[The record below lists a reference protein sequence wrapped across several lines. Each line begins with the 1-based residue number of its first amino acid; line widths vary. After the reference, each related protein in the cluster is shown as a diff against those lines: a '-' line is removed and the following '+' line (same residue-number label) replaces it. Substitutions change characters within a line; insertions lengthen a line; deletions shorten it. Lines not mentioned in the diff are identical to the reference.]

1 MLDMKQEVN
10 VYGKDSRWAGG
21 GVWRAIIGRFKSIV
35 HSLQSIAY
43 YRPWTI
49 GRGLSTMDYRLWT
62 ICCLLFTT
70 SLYAQTDS
78 TLTYEQAVNIALR
91 ENLQIQ
97 QQRNILNTTEAV
109 RNQAYARFLPS
120 VGAFANGQ
128 RQTGRVL
135 DNNTY
140 QIVDATSNFLSVG
153 LNASLTVFNGLSNVN
168 QLRQSKSLV
177 EAQFYQINA
186 TRQQV
191 VFDVSQQ
198 YLQVLLNQ
206 ELLRIA
212 RANLEQQE
220 ELLESVKTFVEVGT
234 QNIADQ
240 YNQEAETKRVALT
253 VVEAENQLAISK
265 AQLTRT
271 LQIDP
276 FQQWTFTEPT
286 VEKLELLTENID
298 LETVYN
304 EAVRY
309 RPDLQQQQKLIAA
322 NRFGVKVAQ
331 ADFYPSVELGFFYG
345 SRYSSNDTLLTLDQQ
360 ITETNIT
367 YGPSVSLFI
376 PIFQNLRTRTQVQR
390 QKQLLNNAQLDLED
404 LERNILEQLQTA
416 AADYRAAQQRIIATE
431 AQVRAAEKAL
441 EAEKERFRL
450 GVGNI
455 LDLNR
460 VNAAYV
466 EAQANQVQ
474 ANYTLIFQKTALDY
488 FTGRLEPE
496 QF

>member
-1 MLDMKQEVN
+1 
-10 VYGKDSRWAGG
+10 
-21 GVWRAIIGRFKSIV
+21 
-35 HSLQSIAY
+35 
-43 YRPWTI
+43 
-49 GRGLSTMDYRLWT
+49 MDYRLWT
-62 ICCLLFTT
+62 TNYRRRMLPFLVVCGLLPTV
-70 SLYAQTDS
+70 LRAQSDS
-78 TLTYEQAVNIALR
+78 TLTYEQAVNIALQ

-97 QQRNILNTTEAV
+97 RQRNVLNTAEAV
-109 RNQAYARFLPS
+109 RNQGYARFLPTI
-120 VGAFANGQ
+120 GAFANGQ
-128 RQTGRVL
+128 QQTGRVL
-135 DNNTY
+135 DPNTY
-140 QIVDATSNFLSVG
+140 QITDDATVNFLSVG
-153 LNASLTVFNGLSNVN
+153 LNASLNLFNGLSNVN
-168 QLRQSKSLV
+168 QMRQARSLA
-177 EAQFYQINA
+177 ESQFHQINA
-186 TRQQV
+186 TKQQV

-212 RANLEQQE
+212 KANLEQQE
-220 ELLESVKTFVEVGT
+220 ELLESVVIFVEVGT

-271 LQIDP
+271 LQINP
-276 FQQWTFTEPT
+276 FQAWTFAEPDVDKFT
-286 VEKLELLTENID
+286 LLTENID

-309 RPDLQQQQKLIAA
+309 RPDLQQQQKLIDA
-322 NRFGVKVAQ
+322 NKFGVRVAQ
-331 ADFYPSVELGFFYG
+331 ADFYPSIDLGYFYG
-345 SRYSSNDTLLTLDQQ
+345 SRFSSNEPLPLEQQ
-360 ITETNIT
+360 ITKTNIT
-367 YGPSVSLFI
+367 YGPSFSLFV

-390 QKQLLNNAQLDLED
+390 QRQLLDNAQLDLED

-416 AADYRAAQQRIIATE
+416 AADYRAARERIVAAT

-441 EAEKERFRL
+441 EAQKERFRL

-455 LDLNR
+455 LDLNL
-460 VNAAYV
+460 VNAAFV

-488 FTGRLEPE
+488 YTGKLTPE

>member
-1 MLDMKQEVN
+1 MKTN
-10 VYGKDSRWAGG
+10 ALNNRSTDHSR
-21 GVWRAIIGRFKSIV
+21 
-35 HSLQSIAY
+35 QSIASC
-43 YRPWTI
+43 RLWTV
-49 GRGLSTMDYRLWT
+49 DYRLWT
-62 ICCLLFTT
+62 LFLLYVLFPTA
-70 SLYAQTDS
+70 LFAQTDR

-97 QQRNILNTTEAV
+97 QQRNVLNTAEAV
-109 RNQAYARFLPS
+109 RNQSYARFLPAL
-120 VGAFANGQ
+120 GAVVNGQ
-128 RQTGRVL
+128 RQVGRAPDL
-135 DNNTY
+135 NTARL
-140 QIVDATSNFLSVG
+140 VDATSDFLSVG
-153 LNASLTVFNGLSNVN
+153 LQASLTVFNGFSNVN
-168 QLRQSKSLV
+168 QLRQARSLA
-177 EAQFYQINA
+177 EAQFHQINA
-186 TRQQV
+186 TKQQV

-206 ELLRIA
+206 ELLRITQS
-212 RANLEQQE
+212 NLEQQE
-220 ELLESVKTFVEVGT
+220 ELLESVTIFVEVGT

-265 AQLTRT
+265 ARLTRT

-276 FQQWTFTEPT
+276 FQEWSFAEPD

-304 EAVRY
+304 EAVRH
-309 RPDLQQQQKLIAA
+309 RPDLQQQQKLIDA
-322 NRFGVKVAQ
+322 NRFGVRVAQ
-331 ADFYPSVELGFFYG
+331 ADYYPSLDLNYFYG
-345 SRYSSNDTLLTLDQQ
+345 SRYSSNDTLTFDQQ
-360 ITETNIT
+360 ITKSNIT

-376 PIFQNLRTRTQVQR
+376 PIFQNLRTRAQVQR
-390 QKQLLNNAQLDLED
+390 QRQLLNNAQLDLED
-404 LERNILEQLQTA
+404 LERSILEQLQTV
-416 AADYRAAQQRIIATE
+416 AADYRAAQQRIVAAT
-431 AQVRAAEKAL
+431 AQVKAAEKAL
-441 EAEKERFRL
+441 EAAKERFRL

-460 VNAAYV
+460 VNALYV

-488 FTGRLEPE
+488 YTGKLTPE

>member
-1 MLDMKQEVN
+1 MKTN
-10 VYGKDSRWAGG
+10 VLNSE
-21 GVWRAIIGRFKSIV
+21 SIV
-35 HSLQSIAY
+35 DRRQSTASY
-43 YRPWTI
+43 
-49 GRGLSTMDYRLWT
+49 GLWT
-62 ICCLLFTT
+62 FFLFSILFPTV
-70 SLYAQTDS
+70 LFAQTDS

-97 QQRNILNTTEAV
+97 QQRNVLNTAEAV
-109 RNQAYARFLPS
+109 RNQSYAQFLPE

-135 DNNTY
+135 DGNTF
-140 QIVDATSNFLSVG
+140 QIIDATSNFLSVG
-153 LNASLTVFNGLSNVN
+153 VQASLTAFNGLSNVN
-168 QLRQSKSLV
+168 QLRQSRSLA

-186 TRQQV
+186 TKQQV
-191 VFDVSQQ
+191 VFNVSQQ

-206 ELLRIA
+206 ELLKIA
-212 RANLEQQE
+212 QANLEQQE
-220 ELLESVKTFVEVGT
+220 ELLESVTIFVEVGT

-265 AQLTRT
+265 ARLTRT

-276 FQQWTFTEPT
+276 FQAWSFAEPD

-309 RPDLQQQQKLIAA
+309 RPDLQQQQKLIDA
-322 NRFGVKVAQ
+322 NRYGVRVAQ
-331 ADFYPSVELGFFYG
+331 ANYYPSIELGYFYG
-345 SRYSSNDTLLTLDQQ
+345 SRFSSNDPLTLEQQ
-360 ITETNIT
+360 IAETNIT
-367 YGPSVSLFI
+367 YGPSVSLFV

-390 QKQLLNNAQLDLED
+390 QKQLLSNAQLDLED
-404 LERNILEQLQTA
+404 VERNILEQLQTA
-416 AADYRAAQQRIIATE
+416 AADYRAARERIVAST

-441 EAEKERFRL
+441 EAQKERFRL

-455 LDLNR
+455 LDLNL
-460 VNAAYV
+460 VNAAFV

-488 FTGRLEPE
+488 YTGKLTPE

>member
-1 MLDMKQEVN
+1 MGYQQWIL
-10 VYGKDSRWAGG
+10 
-21 GVWRAIIGRFKSIV
+21 SILTV
-35 HSLQSIAY
+35 CI
-43 YRPWTI
+43 
-49 GRGLSTMDYRLWT
+49 
-62 ICCLLFTT
+62 LFPTA
-70 SLYAQTDS
+70 LRAQTDS
-78 TLTYEQAVNIALR
+78 TLTYEEAVNIALR

-97 QQRNILNTTEAV
+97 QQKNVLNTAEAV
-109 RNQAYARFLPS
+109 RNQAYARFLPEM
-120 VGAFANGQ
+120 GAFANGQ

-135 DNNTY
+135 DENTFR
-140 QIVDATSNFLSVG
+140 IVDATSNFLSVG
-153 LNASLTVFNGLSNVN
+153 LNASLPLFSGLRNVN
-168 QLRQSKSLV
+168 QLRQSRSLA

-186 TRQQV
+186 TKQQV

-220 ELLESVKTFVEVGT
+220 ELLESVTTFVEVGT

-276 FQQWTFTEPT
+276 FREWSFTEPD
-286 VEKLELLTENID
+286 VKELELLAENIN

-304 EAVRY
+304 EAIRY
-309 RPDLQQQQKLIAA
+309 RPDLQQQKKLVDA
-322 NRFGVKVAQ
+322 NRFGVRVAQ
-331 ADFYPSVELGFFYG
+331 ADFYPTIDVGYFYG
-345 SRYSSNDTLLTLDQQ
+345 SRFSSNDTLTLDQQ

-390 QKQLLNNAQLDLED
+390 QRQVLENARLDLED

-416 AADYRAAQQRIIATE
+416 TADYRAAQQRIVAAT
-431 AQVRAAEKAL
+431 AQVKAAEKAL

-460 VNAAYV
+460 VNAAAV

-474 ANYTLIFQKTALDY
+474 ANYTLIFQKTALEY
-488 FTGRLEPE
+488 FTGKLTPE

>member
-1 MLDMKQEVN
+1 MPDMKTNVLKESTVYSPQSTVVYQRWTVN
-10 VYGKDSRWAGG
+10 
-21 GVWRAIIGRFKSIV
+21 
-35 HSLQSIAY
+35 
-43 YRPWTI
+43 
-49 GRGLSTMDYRLWT
+49 YRLWT
-62 ICCLLFTT
+62 LFILIGGLFPTA
-70 SLYAQTDS
+70 LFAQTDS

-97 QQRNILNTTEAV
+97 QQRNILNTTEAI
-109 RNQAYARFLPS
+109 RNQAYAQLLPN

-135 DNNTY
+135 DDNTFR
-140 QIVDATSNFLSVG
+140 IVDATSNFLSVG
-153 LNASLTVFNGLSNVN
+153 LNASLTVFNGLSNIN
-168 QLRQSKSLV
+168 QLRQSRSLV
-177 EAQFYQINA
+177 EAQFHQINS
-186 TRQQV
+186 TKQLV
-191 VFDVSQQ
+191 VFNVSQQ

-212 RANLEQQE
+212 RSNLEQQE
-220 ELLESVKTFVEVGT
+220 ELLTSVVTFVEIGT

-253 VVEAENQLAISK
+253 VVEAENQLTISK

-276 FQQWTFTEPT
+276 FQEWTFAEPD
-286 VEKLELLTENID
+286 VEKLALLTENID

-304 EAVRY
+304 EAVRH
-309 RPDLQQQQKLIAA
+309 RPDLRQQQKLIDA
-322 NRFGVKVAQ
+322 NQFGVKAAR
-331 ADFYPSVELGFFYG
+331 ADLYPSIEVGYFYG
-345 SRYSSNDTLLTLDQQ
+345 SRYSSNDTLTLDQQ
-360 ITETNIT
+360 ITKTNIT
-367 YGPSVSLFI
+367 YGPSISLYI
-376 PIFQNLRTRTQVQR
+376 PIFRNLQTRTQVQR
-390 QKQLLNNAQLDLED
+390 QRQLLDNAQLGLED
-404 LERNILEQLQTA
+404 LERNVLEQLQTA
-416 AADYRAAQQRIIATE
+416 AADYRAAQQRIIATD
-431 AQVRAAEKAL
+431 AQVRAAAKAL

-460 VNAAYV
+460 VNALYV

-474 ANYTLIFQKTALDY
+474 ADYTIIFQKTALDY
-488 FTGRLEPE
+488 YTGTLEPE

>member
-1 MLDMKQEVN
+1 MFIFLTVC
-10 VYGKDSRWAGG
+10 
-21 GVWRAIIGRFKSIV
+21 
-35 HSLQSIAY
+35 SLLPIAL
-43 YRPWTI
+43 R
-49 GRGLSTMDYRLWT
+49 
-62 ICCLLFTT
+62 
-70 SLYAQTDS
+70 AQTDS

-97 QQRNILNTTEAV
+97 QQKNVLNTAEAV
-109 RNQAYARFLPS
+109 RNQSYAGFLPD
-120 VGAFANGQ
+120 VGAFVNGQ
-128 RQTGRVL
+128 RQIGRAP
-135 DNNTY
+135 DPNTARL
-140 QIVDATSNFLSVG
+140 VDATSDFLSVG
-153 LNASLTVFNGLSNVN
+153 GQASITVFNGLSNVN
-168 QLRQSKSLV
+168 QLRQSKSLA

-186 TRQQV
+186 TKQQV

-212 RANLEQQE
+212 KANLKQQE
-220 ELLESVKTFVEVGT
+220 ELLESVVIFVEAGT

-240 YNQEAETKRVALT
+240 YNQEAETSRVALT

-276 FQQWTFTEPT
+276 FQEWTFAEPD
-286 VEKLELLTENID
+286 VEKFALLTENVD

-304 EAVRY
+304 EAVRH
-309 RPDLQQQQKLIAA
+309 RPDLQQQQKLIDA
-322 NRFGVKVAQ
+322 NKFGVRVAQ
-331 ADFYPSVELGFFYG
+331 ADFYPSLDLNYFYG
-345 SRYSSNDTLLTLDQQ
+345 SRFSSNDTLTFDQQ
-360 ITETNIT
+360 ITQANIT
-367 YGPSVSLFI
+367 YGPSFSLFI

-390 QKQLLNNAQLDLED
+390 QKQLLNNAKLDLED

-416 AADYRAAQQRIIATE
+416 AADYRAAQQRIVAAT
-431 AQVRAAEKAL
+431 AQVKAAEKAL

-460 VNAAYV
+460 VNAAAV

-488 FTGRLEPE
+488 FTGKLTPE

>member
-1 MLDMKQEVN
+1 MLTILTVCC
-10 VYGKDSRWAGG
+10 
-21 GVWRAIIGRFKSIV
+21 
-35 HSLQSIAY
+35 SLLPIAL
-43 YRPWTI
+43 R
-49 GRGLSTMDYRLWT
+49 
-62 ICCLLFTT
+62 
-70 SLYAQTDS
+70 AQTDS

-97 QQRNILNTTEAV
+97 QQKNVLNTAEAV
-109 RNQAYARFLPS
+109 RNQSYARFLPNA
-120 VGAFANGQ
+120 GAFVNGQ
-128 RQTGRVL
+128 RQIGRAP
-135 DNNTY
+135 DPNTARL
-140 QIVDATSNFLSVG
+140 VDATSDFLSVG
-153 LNASLTVFNGLSNVN
+153 VQASVTVFNGLSNVN
-168 QLRQSKSLV
+168 QLRQARSLA
-177 EAQFYQINA
+177 EAQFHQINA
-186 TRQQV
+186 TKQQV

-212 RANLEQQE
+212 KANLEQQE
-220 ELLESVKTFVEVGT
+220 KLLESVMIFVEAGT

-276 FQQWTFTEPT
+276 FQEWAFAEPD
-286 VEKLELLTENID
+286 VEKFALLTENID

-309 RPDLQQQQKLIAA
+309 RPDLQQQQKLIDA
-322 NRFGVKVAQ
+322 NKFGVRVAQ
-331 ADFYPSVELGFFYG
+331 ADFYPSLDLNYFYG
-345 SRYSSNDTLLTLDQQ
+345 SRFSSNDTLTFDQQ
-360 ITETNIT
+360 IRRANIT
-367 YGPSVSLFI
+367 YGPSFSLFI

-390 QKQLLNNAQLDLED
+390 QKQLLNNAELDLED

-416 AADYRAAQQRIIATE
+416 AADYRAAQQRIVAAT
-431 AQVRAAEKAL
+431 AQVKAAEKAL

-460 VNAAYV
+460 VNAAAV

-488 FTGRLEPE
+488 FTGKLTPE

>member
-1 MLDMKQEVN
+1 MKTNALTNESTVN
-10 VYGKDSRWAGG
+10 SQWSTVNRPRWT
-21 GVWRAIIGRFKSIV
+21 V
-35 HSLQSIAY
+35 
-43 YRPWTI
+43 
-49 GRGLSTMDYRLWT
+49 DYRRW
-62 ICCLLFTT
+62 IPFLLYVLVPATLF
-70 SLYAQTDS
+70 AQTDS

-97 QQRNILNTTEAV
+97 QQRNVLNTAEAV
-109 RNQAYARFLPS
+109 RNQSYARFLPE

-135 DNNTY
+135 DGNTF
-140 QIVDATSNFLSVG
+140 QIIDATSNFLSVG
-153 LNASLTVFNGLSNVN
+153 VQASLTLFNGLSNVN
-168 QLRQSKSLV
+168 QLRQSRSLA

-186 TRQQV
+186 TKQQV

-212 RANLEQQE
+212 QSNLEQQE
-220 ELLESVKTFVEVGT
+220 ELLESVTIFVEVGT

-265 AQLTRT
+265 ARLTRT

-276 FQQWTFTEPT
+276 FQEWSFAEPD
-286 VEKLELLTENID
+286 VEKLELLTENVD

-304 EAVRY
+304 EAVRH
-309 RPDLQQQQKLIAA
+309 RPDLQQQQKLIDA
-322 NRFGVKVAQ
+322 NRFGVRVAQ
-331 ADFYPSVELGFFYG
+331 ADYYPSIDVGYFYG
-345 SRYSSNDTLLTLDQQ
+345 SRFSSNDPLTLEQQ
-360 ITETNIT
+360 IAETNIT
-367 YGPSVSLFI
+367 YGPSISLFV

-390 QKQLLNNAQLDLED
+390 QRQLLNNAELDLED
-404 LERNILEQLQTA
+404 TERSILEQLQTS
-416 AADYRAAQQRIIATE
+416 AADYRAAQQRIVAAT
-431 AQVRAAEKAL
+431 AQVKAAEKAL

-460 VNAAYV
+460 VNAAAV

-474 ANYTLIFQKTALDY
+474 AYYTLTFQKTALDY
-488 FTGRLEPE
+488 FTGKLTPE

>member
-1 MLDMKQEVN
+1 
-10 VYGKDSRWAGG
+10 
-21 GVWRAIIGRFKSIV
+21 
-35 HSLQSIAY
+35 
-43 YRPWTI
+43 
-49 GRGLSTMDYRLWT
+49 MDYRLIAVDYRRWMLS
-62 ICCLLFTT
+62 LLIVWGLLPTA
-70 SLYAQTDS
+70 LRAQTDS

-97 QQRNILNTTEAV
+97 RQRNVLNTAEAV
-109 RNQAYARFLPS
+109 RDQSYGRFLPQ
-120 VGAFANGQ
+120 VGAFVNGQ
-128 RQTGRVL
+128 RQIGRAP
-135 DNNTY
+135 DPNTARL
-140 QIVDATSNFLSVG
+140 VDATSDFLSVG
-153 LNASLTVFNGLSNVN
+153 GQASITVFNGLSNVN
-168 QLRQSKSLV
+168 QLRQARSLA

-186 TRQQV
+186 TKQQV

-212 RANLEQQE
+212 KANLKQQE
-220 ELLESVKTFVEVGT
+220 ELLESVVIFVEAGT

-276 FQQWTFTEPT
+276 FQEWTFAEPD
-286 VEKLELLTENID
+286 VEKFALLTENVD

-304 EAVRY
+304 EAVRH
-309 RPDLQQQQKLIAA
+309 RPDLQQQQKLIDA
-322 NRFGVKVAQ
+322 NKFGVRVAQ
-331 ADFYPSVELGFFYG
+331 ADFYPSLDLNYFYG
-345 SRYSSNDTLLTLDQQ
+345 SRFSSNDTLTFDQQ
-360 ITETNIT
+360 ITQANIT
-367 YGPSVSLFI
+367 YGPSFSLFI

-390 QKQLLNNAQLDLED
+390 QKQLLNNAELDLED

-416 AADYRAAQQRIIATE
+416 AADYRAAQQRIVAAT
-431 AQVRAAEKAL
+431 AQVKAAEKAL

-460 VNAAYV
+460 VNAAAV

-488 FTGRLEPE
+488 FTGKLTPEP
-496 QF
+496 F

>member
-1 MLDMKQEVN
+1 MLSRDN
-10 VYGKDSRWAGG
+10 VYNQDSKWTG
-21 GVWRAIIGRFKSIV
+21 GVWQAVVIRFKSTV
-35 HSLQSIAY
+35 YRPQPIAY
-43 YRPWTI
+43 
-49 GRGLSTMDYRLWT
+49 GRLWT
-62 ICCLLFTT
+62 VCCLLFTT

-97 QQRNILNTTEAV
+97 QQRNILNTAEAV
-109 RNQAYARFLPS
+109 RNQAYAQFLPN
-120 VGAFANGQ
+120 VGAFADGR

-135 DNNTY
+135 DDNTFR
-140 QIVDATSNFLSVG
+140 IVDATSNFLSVG

-168 QLRQSKSLV
+168 QLRQSRSLA

-186 TRQQV
+186 TKQQV

-212 RANLEQQE
+212 QANLEQQE
-220 ELLESVKTFVEVGT
+220 ELLESVTIFVEAGT

-253 VVEAENQLAISK
+253 VVKAENQLAISK

-276 FQQWTFTEPT
+276 FQEWTFAEPD
-286 VEKLELLTENID
+286 VEKMELLAENID

-309 RPDLQQQQKLIAA
+309 RPDLQQQQKLITA

-331 ADFYPSVELGFFYG
+331 ADFYPSINVGYFYG
-345 SRYSSNDTLLTLDQQ
+345 SRFSSNDSLTLDQQ

-367 YGPSVSLFI
+367 YGPSVSLSV

-416 AADYRAAQQRIIATE
+416 AADYRAARERIIASD
-431 AQVRAAEKAL
+431 AQVKAAEKAL

-455 LDLNR
+455 LDLN
-460 VNAAYV
+460 
-466 EAQANQVQ
+466 
-474 ANYTLIFQKTALDY
+474 
-488 FTGRLEPE
+488 
-496 QF
+496 

>member
-1 MLDMKQEVN
+1 MD
-10 VYGKDSRWAGG
+10 
-21 GVWRAIIGRFKSIV
+21 
-35 HSLQSIAY
+35 
-43 YRPWTI
+43 YRPWMLTI
-49 GRGLSTMDYRLWT
+49 LTAVCS
-62 ICCLLFTT
+62 LLPIA
-70 SLYAQTDS
+70 LRAQTDS

-97 QQRNILNTTEAV
+97 QQKNVLNTAEAV
-109 RNQAYARFLPS
+109 RNQSYAGFLPN
-120 VGAFANGQ
+120 VGAFVNGQ
-128 RQTGRVL
+128 RQIGRAP
-135 DNNTY
+135 DPNTARL
-140 QIVDATSNFLSVG
+140 VDATSDFLSVG
-153 LNASLTVFNGLSNVN
+153 VQASLTVFNGLSNVN
-168 QLRQSKSLV
+168 QLRQARSLA
-177 EAQFYQINA
+177 EAQFHQINA
-186 TRQQV
+186 TKQQV

-212 RANLEQQE
+212 KANLEQQE
-220 ELLESVKTFVEVGT
+220 ELLESVVVFVEAGT

-271 LQIDP
+271 LQINP
-276 FQQWTFTEPT
+276 FQEWTFAEPD
-286 VEKLELLTENID
+286 VEKFALLTQNID

-309 RPDLQQQQKLIAA
+309 RPDLQQQQKLIDA
-322 NRFGVKVAQ
+322 NRFGVRVAQ
-331 ADFYPSVELGFFYG
+331 ADFYPSLDLNYFYG
-345 SRYSSNDTLLTLDQQ
+345 SRYSSNDTLTLDQQ
-360 ITETNIT
+360 ISEANIT
-367 YGPSVSLFI
+367 YGPSFSLFV
-376 PIFQNLRTRTQVQR
+376 PIFQNLRTRAQVQR
-390 QKQLLNNAQLDLED
+390 QKQVLNNAQLDLED

-416 AADYRAAQQRIIATE
+416 AADYRAAQQRIVAAT
-431 AQVRAAEKAL
+431 AQVKAAEKAL

-460 VNAAYV
+460 VNAAAV

-488 FTGRLEPE
+488 FTGKLTPE